1 MTEKEFQLYNDIK
14 RKLNEL
20 NEFSIEEKERFITI
34 FGQMYLNNMLTSRMK
49 WSANK
54 DKEVGLNRHDILHA
68 LTVCYNSL
76 QLFDHFCLKS
86 NSAKSIVKP
95 FLVTSGYSLELAL
108 ISVMMSAYFHDIGRS
123 FFPNPN
129 DREEIASKEAHNVY
143 SVKLWEEFGNDTN
156 IFIDDRTAV
165 YDLKLIIGACI
176 GNHGG
181 DKKVST
187 LEESIVI
194 LADGFD
200 TDKDRIQPD
209 FDILTELSGK
219 DEKPIE
225 YFSCKDIQEVK
236 IEDIGKEAITFC
248 FMITGDGA
256 IKKIW
261 DFIKRLK
268 NTVFNSEENKYL
280 VKVKIKHMKVEDHP
294 HWKSD
299 EIIIWPRPPQW
310 ASCLE

>member
-20 NEFSIEEKERFITI
+20 NEFGVEEKERFINI
-34 FGQMYLNNMLTSRMK
+34 FGQMYLNRKLTSRMK
-49 WSANK
+49 WSANMDKK
-54 DKEVGLNRHDILHA
+54 DGLNRHDILHA
-68 LTVCYNSL
+68 LTACYNSI

-86 NSAKSIVKP
+86 NSAKSLVKP
-95 FLVTSGYSLELAL
+95 YLVELGYSQEIAL
-108 ISVMMSAYFHDIGRS
+108 IAVMMSAYFHDIGRS
-123 FFPNPN
+123 FFPNPE
-129 DREEIASKEAHNVY
+129 DRKNFDHHIY
-143 SVKLWEEFGNDTN
+143 GFKLWREFGSDIN
-156 IFIDDRTAV
+156 IFITDKTAF
-165 YDLKLIIGACI
+165 YDLRLMVGACI

-181 DKKVST
+181 NNEVST
-187 LEESIVI
+187 LEESIII
-194 LADGFD
+194 LADGLD
-200 TDKDRIQPD
+200 NDKDRVQPD

-261 DFIKRLK
+261 DFMKRLK
-268 NTVFNSEENKYL
+268 NTVFNSEENKVL
-280 VKVKIKHMKVEDHP
+280 VKVKIKHMNVEDHP

-299 EIIIWPRPPQW
+299 EIIIWPRPPKW
-310 ASCLE
+310 SSRIG